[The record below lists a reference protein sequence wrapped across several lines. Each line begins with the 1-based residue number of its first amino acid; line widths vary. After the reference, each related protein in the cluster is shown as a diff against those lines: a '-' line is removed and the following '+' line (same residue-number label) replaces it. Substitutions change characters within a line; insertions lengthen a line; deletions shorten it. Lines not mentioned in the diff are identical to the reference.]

1 MAKCI
6 VFVALLGLILCDVAF
21 GQRRYCQSVAGHVAA
36 IDKETLDLGLSL
48 VGDQDYVAFSKLM
61 AQGRATILKGGN
73 RVHLVSPGFLT
84 TTFRVP
90 GNPTVL
96 WTVAEGIKCQ

>member
-1 MAKCI
+1 MIKRI
-6 VFVALLGLILCDVAF
+6 VFVAVFGLLLYDVAF
-21 GQRRYCQSVAGHVAA
+21 GQRPYCQSVAGHVAA

-48 VGDQDYVAFSKLM
+48 IGDKDYAAFSKLM
-61 AQGRATILKGGN
+61 ALGRATILKGGD

-96 WTVAEGIKCQ
+96 WTVAEGIRCQ